1 MWDWTHGA
9 VQRPNRTNRMLE
21 VTGDD
26 WMGRWKRVRTVVG
39 HEGGQGQR
47 LREERRLLRHAR
59 TGLALAHWLG
69 VGLGALGG
77 CGVWRIEGSRS
88 RLRPLRMESLG
99 AVQWEERLR
108 IEDVVRA
115 VRLGPQGTRCFL
127 VSHVSLPGPLP
138 RDDKGPT
145 AWCCVE
151 VQCPHVPSL
160 AKRVP
165 S

>member
-47 LREERRLLRHAR
+47 LGEERRLLRHAR

-115 VRLGPQGTRCFL
+115 VRLGP
-127 VSHVSLPGPLP
+127 
-138 RDDKGPT
+138 
-145 AWCCVE
+145 
-151 VQCPHVPSL
+151 
-160 AKRVP
+160 
-165 S
+165 